1 MESSRGAWGSK
12 FAFILVAAGSAVG
25 LGNIWR
31 FPYQAGNNGGAAFV
45 LIYIVAAFTIGLTIF
60 LAEASIGRATGRN
73 PVCALRNLK
82 PKTHW
87 YLMGTAGVVICTV
100 ILSYYGVIA
109 GWTLGYAVKAVGGE
123 FSRPLNKEM
132 VGEMFSGFASNPGLT
147 LLLFFA
153 FILITIFVVS
163 KGVQKGI
170 EKLAKTLMPI
180 LFVLLVL
187 LALRAVTLD
196 GASKGL
202 AFYLKP
208 DFSKI
213 TWDVAML
220 AISQAFFSISVGVGI
235 MLTYGSYLRR
245 SNRMVNCGLW
255 IISLDTLV
263 AFIAGLIIFPTLF
276 TVPGMTPTEGPQLVF
291 VVLPV
296 VFSKIPMGALFGSFF
311 FMCVVIAALTST
323 ISLLEVGVSYL
334 VDFRKWSRMKASWVL
349 GGIVALIGIPSV
361 LSQGGSAFFS
371 KLPGIGKSFLDMAD
385 MIFGTYGY
393 LVGALAISVF
403 VGFFWKPKNAI
414 AEIEQEGYQFR
425 LKRVWSFTLRWITV
439 PLLLWMVIS
448 SFI

>member
-1 MESSRGAWGSK
+1 MESTRGNWGSK
-12 FAFILVAAGSAVG
+12 AAFILVAAGSAVG

-31 FPYQAGNNGGAAFV
+31 FPYQAGKNGGAAFV
-45 LIYIVAAFTIGLTIF
+45 LIYLLAAFTIGLTVF

-73 PVCALRNLK
+73 PVCAFRTLK

-123 FSRPLNKEM
+123 FSRPLNKHM
-132 VGEMFSGFASNPGLT
+132 VGEMFSSFASNPGLM
-147 LLLFFA
+147 LVLFLA
-153 FILITIFVVS
+153 FILITVFVVS
-163 KGVQKGI
+163 RGVQKGI
-170 EKLAKTLMPI
+170 EKLAKTLMPVLFI
-180 LFVLLVL
+180 LLLI
-187 LALRAVTLD
+187 LAVRAITLP

-235 MLTYGSYLRR
+235 MLTYGSYLKRK
-245 SNRMVNCGLW
+245 NQMVSCGLW

-263 AFIAGLIIFPTLF
+263 ALIAGLIIFPTLF
-276 TVPGMTPTEGPQLVF
+276 TVPGMSPAEGPELVF

-296 VFSKIPMGALFGSFF
+296 VFSKIPLGALFGAFF
-311 FMCVVIAALTST
+311 FLCVVIAALTST

-334 VDFRKWSRMKASWVL
+334 VDYRKWSRMKASWML
-349 GGIVALIGIPSV
+349 GGVVALLGIPSV
-361 LSQGGSAFFS
+361 LSQGGSAFFT
-371 KLPGIGKSFLDMAD
+371 KLPGIGKSFLDTVD
-385 MIFGTYGY
+385 LVFGTYGY
-393 LVGALAISVF
+393 LVGALAISLW
-403 VGFFWKPKNAI
+403 VGFVWKPKNAI
-414 AEIEQEGYQFR
+414 AEIEKEGNVFR
-425 LKRVWSFTLRWITV
+425 LKKLWAFSLRWIAS
-439 PLLLWMVIS
+439 PLLLWMLVS
-448 SFI
+448 SFF